1 MFRFLIS
8 ALCLLNADAMRVS
21 IKPKDT
27 FFNNKFIREAEIKH
41 SRVAMLSAV
50 TIPTIELFN
59 GNNQGIYELS
69 HQPLPFQYLA
79 LTIFGMSEFGQLF
92 KAYEFP
98 ESTNTWFKIKDS
110 HTPGE
115 YSFDPLNISSNS
127 ELLAKNKD
135 QELFNGRIAMLACAG
150 FLAQELLTDKTILD
164 TLDTIV
170 H

>member
-8 ALCLLNADAMRVS
+8 ALCLLTVDAMRVS

-50 TIPTIELFN
+50 TIPTIELLN
-59 GNNQGIYELS
+59 GNHQGIYELS

-115 YSFDPLNISSNS
+115 YAFDPLNISSNTES
-127 ELLAKNKD
+127 LTKNKN

-150 FLAQELLTDKTILD
+150 FLAQELLTDKTII
-164 TLDTIV
+164 DTIM

>member
-1 MFRFLIS
+1 MGVKNGI
-8 ALCLLNADAMRVS
+8 AMVMMLMS
-21 IKPKDT
+21 VESLTTPT
-27 FFNNKFIREAEIKH
+27 IRETQKVSKFVQEVELKH
-41 SRVAMLSAV
+41 GRVAMVSTL
-50 TIPTIELFN
+50 TIPTLEILN
-59 GNNQGIYELS
+59 GNHQGIYELS

-115 YSFDPLNISSNS
+115 YAFDPLNISSNTES
-127 ELLAKNKD
+127 LTKNKN

-150 FLAQELLTDKTILD
+150 FLAQELLTDKTII
-164 TLDTIV
+164 DTIM

>member
-8 ALCLLNADAMRVS
+8 ALCLLTTDAMRVS

-59 GNNQGIYELS
+59 GDHQGIYELS
-69 HQPLPFQYLA
+69 NQPLPFQYLA
-79 LTIFGMSEFGQLF
+79 LAIFGMSEFGQLF

-98 ESTNTWFKIKDS
+98 ESTDTWFRIKDS
-110 HTPGE
+110 HIPGE

-127 ELLAKNKD
+127 ESLTKNKE
-135 QELFNGRIAMLACAG
+135 QELFNGRIAMIACAG
-150 FLAQELLTDKTILD
+150 FLAQELLTDKTIID
-164 TLDTIV
+164 TLV